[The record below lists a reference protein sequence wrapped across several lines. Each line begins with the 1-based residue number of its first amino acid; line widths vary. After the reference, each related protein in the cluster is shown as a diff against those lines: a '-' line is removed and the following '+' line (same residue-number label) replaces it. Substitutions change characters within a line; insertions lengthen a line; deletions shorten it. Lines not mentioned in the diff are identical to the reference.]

1 MKTLVRLAAGGF
13 AVLLST
19 GWAHAQYGQIPAAP
33 TPPVVQPPAPTPP
46 QAPSAATPQATPT
59 KPAPTA
65 RKKAPAKAG
74 TSAPAKPTA
83 LDAEC
88 AWTGKR
94 IVSLLARDDVDAAHK
109 FQRFY
114 DQFSCPAEHV
124 SAAFRCV
131 VINGISPAPGK
142 ALSDRVDQC
151 WDKPT
156 IQFLNR

>member
-1 MKTLVRLAAGGF
+1 MKILVRLAAGGF

-19 GWAHAQYGQIPAAP
+19 GWAQAQYGQIPAAP
-33 TPPVVQPPAPTPP
+33 TPPVTQPPAPTPP
-46 QAPSAATPQATPT
+46 RAPSAAPQATPA
-59 KPAPTA
+59 KPASTA

-74 TSAPAKPTA
+74 TPAKPTA

-131 VINGISPAPGK
+131 VVNGISPAPGR

-151 WDKPT
+151 WDKPS

>member
-1 MKTLVRLAAGGF
+1 MKILVRLAAGGF

-19 GWAHAQYGQIPAAP
+19 GWAQAQYGQIPAAP
-33 TPPVVQPPAPTPP
+33 TPPVTQPPAPTPP
-46 QAPSAATPQATPT
+46 RAPSAAPQATPA

-74 TSAPAKPTA
+74 TPAKPTA

-131 VINGISPAPGK
+131 VVNGISPAPGR

-151 WDKPT
+151 WDKPS